1 MALIS
6 EVADKIYQI
15 KPEGTSLAH
24 FPRCTVYLVVDD
36 KIALVET
43 GCAVQNPDITEAIQK
58 LGYDLKDLSY
68 ILLTHVHADHAGGA
82 GLLARQAQGARVAV
96 HPRTAKLLAD
106 PSAVARMMQGWK
118 QIFGADAEERFGA
131 MLPIGE
137 ERFEP
142 VEGQNLISL
151 GERELK
157 VIHTPG
163 HDPYHLCF
171 WDSKTGGL
179 FCGDALGAYF
189 SEEEI
194 IAPSSA
200 PGADPILTMQSIE
213 ELRPL
218 NPAIL
223 FFSHGGTSREVDKIL
238 REAAENARFSA
249 EIALIA
255 LQKGDTPEEI
265 ARKLIE
271 VLAGGSPSKR
281 EYLSGLPYWIP
292 LGVEGYRQYYKKENL
307 I

>member
-43 GCAVQNPDITEAIQK
+43 GCAVQNPDIAEAIQK

-68 ILLTHVHADHAGGA
+68 ILLTHVHPDHTGGA
-82 GLLARQAQGARVAV
+82 GLLARQAQRARVAT

-106 PSAVARMMQGWK
+106 PSAVARLMQGSK
-118 QIFGADAEERFGA
+118 QMFGADAEERFGP
-131 MLPIGE
+131 MLPIAE

-142 VEGQNLISL
+142 VEGQDFIPL

-171 WDSKTGGL
+171 LDSKTGGL

-189 SEEEI
+189 SEVEI

-200 PGADPILTMQSIE
+200 PGADPILTVQSIE

-218 NPAIL
+218 NPAL
-223 FFSHGGTSREVDKIL
+223 LLFSHGGATRTVDKIL
-238 REAAENARFSA
+238 QEAADNARTNA
-249 EIALIA
+249 EMALKA
-255 LQKGDTPEEI
+255 LQKGETPEEI

-292 LGVEGYRQYYKKENL
+292 LGVEGYRQYYKRKNL

>member
-15 KPEGTSLAH
+15 NPEGTSLAH

-43 GCAVQNPDITEAIQK
+43 GCAVQNPDIAEAIQK

-68 ILLTHVHADHAGGA
+68 ILLTHVHPDHTGGA
-82 GLLARQAQGARVAV
+82 GLLARQAQGARVAT

-106 PSAVARMMQGWK
+106 PTAVARLMQGRK

-131 MLPIGE
+131 MLPIAE

-142 VEGQNLISL
+142 VEGQDFIPL

-171 WDSKTGGL
+171 LDSKTGGL
-179 FCGDALGAYF
+179 FCGDALGGYF
-189 SEEEI
+189 AEVEVVSVSC
-194 IAPSSA
+194 P
-200 PGADPILTMQSIE
+200 PGADPVLTVQSIE
-213 ELRPL
+213 ELRRL

-223 FFSHGGTSREVDKIL
+223 FFSHGGATRGVDKIL
-238 REAAENARFSA
+238 REAADHARTNA
-249 EIALIA
+249 EITLKA
-255 LQKGDTPEEI
+255 LQKGEDGKEI
-265 ARKLIE
+265 ARQLIE
-271 VLAGGSPSKR
+271 ALAGGSPSKR
-281 EYLSGLPYWIP
+281 EYLSAFPYWIP
-292 LGVEGYRQYYKKENL
+292 LGVEGYREYYKRKNL

>member
-6 EVADKIYQI
+6 EVADRIYEI
-15 KPEGTSLAH
+15 KPEGKSLTH
-24 FPRCTVYLVVDD
+24 FPLCTVYLVVDD

-43 GCAVQNPDITEAIQK
+43 GCAVQNSDILAAIKK
-58 LGYDLKDLSY
+58 LGYNPEAISY
-68 ILLTHVHADHAGGA
+68 ILLTHVHPDHTGGA
-82 GLLARQAQGARVAV
+82 GLLARQARAARVAV

-131 MLPIGE
+131 MLPIAE

-142 VEGQNLISL
+142 VGGQNFISL

-179 FCGDALGAYF
+179 FCGDALGGYF
-189 SEEEI
+189 SEVEI
-194 IAPSSA
+194 IAPSSV
-200 PGADPILTMQSIE
+200 PGADPVLTVQSIE
-213 ELRPL
+213 ELRSL

-223 FFSHGGTSREVDKIL
+223 LFSHGGATRRVDRIF
-238 REAAENARFSA
+238 REATDNARTSA
-249 EIALIA
+249 EIALEA
-255 LQKGDTPEEI
+255 LQKGETPEEI

-271 VLAGGSPSKR
+271 FLAGESSSNR
-281 EYLSGLPYWIP
+281 EYLSAGPYWIP
-292 LGVEGYRQYYKKENL
+292 LGVEGYRQYYKKKNL

>member
-6 EVADKIYQI
+6 EVADKIYEI

-24 FPRCTVYLVVDD
+24 FPWCTVYLVVDG

-43 GCAVQNPDITEAIQK
+43 GWAVQNPDIAEAIRK

-68 ILLTHVHADHAGGA
+68 ILLTHVHPDHTGGA
-82 GLLARQAQGARVAV
+82 GLLARQAQRARVAT

-106 PSAVARMMQGWK
+106 PSAVARLMQGSK
-118 QIFGADAEERFGA
+118 QMFGADAEERFGP
-131 MLPIGE
+131 MLPIAE

-142 VEGQNLISL
+142 VEGQDFIPL

-171 WDSKTGGL
+171 LDSKTGGL

-189 SEEEI
+189 SEVEI

-200 PGADPILTMQSIE
+200 PGADPILTVQSIE

-218 NPAIL
+218 NPAL
-223 FFSHGGTSREVDKIL
+223 LLFSHGGATRTVDKIL
-238 REAAENARFSA
+238 QEAADNARTNA
-249 EIALIA
+249 EMALKA
-255 LQKGDTPEEI
+255 LQKGETPEEI

-292 LGVEGYRQYYKKENL
+292 LGVEGYRQYYKRKNL